1 MKMKQKIKKYIVIS
15 IGCFILAISINL
27 FLAPNHLLSGGVS
40 GIALCF
46 YYLYKFP
53 IGLVT
58 VILNV
63 PLFIAAYYF
72 LNKEY
77 IFVTL
82 YGLLFFSISVDL
94 TAFLQNYKVVN
105 DILLA
110 AIYGGALS
118 GTGSGLI
125 FRFHGSTGGTDI
137 IGSIMKKRYGLNIG
151 MMSFSIN
158 IFIMLL
164 AAGLF
169 GTELAMY
176 TLISIFV
183 AGTVVDKVIEGFNRK
198 KNVMIIS
205 EFDEKIADA
214 ILSDMHRGVTMLN
227 GVGAY
232 TRQDKK
238 VLLVVVTSTQVPKVK
253 LIVEKIDPKA
263 FMIVTTAA
271 EVMGRGFS
279 NSTT

>member
-1 MKMKQKIKKYIVIS
+1 MKQKIKKYIVIS
-15 IGCFILAISINL
+15 IGCFILALGINL
-27 FLAPNHLLSGGVS
+27 FLAPNNLLSGGVS
-40 GIALCF
+40 GIAMCF

-53 IGLVT
+53 IGV
-58 VILNV
+58 VSIILNI

-72 LNKEY
+72 LSKEY
-77 IFVTL
+77 VIVAL
-82 YGLLFFSISVDL
+82 YGLLFFSFSVDL
-94 TAFLQNYKVVN
+94 TAFLQNYRVVD

-110 AIYGGALS
+110 AIYGGIVS

-125 FRFHGSTGGTDI
+125 FRFNGSTGGTDI
-137 IGSIMKKRYGLNIG
+137 IGSIMKKHYGLNIG
-151 MMSFSIN
+151 MMSFSVN
-158 IFIMLL
+158 IFIMIL
-164 AAGLF
+164 AASLF
-169 GTELAMY
+169 GTKLAMY
-176 TLISIFV
+176 TLISMFV

-214 ILSDMHRGVTMLN
+214 ILSEMHRGVTMLN

-238 VLLVVVTSTQVPKVK
+238 VLLVVVTTTQVPKVR

-279 NSTT
+279 NSPT